1 MRAIVEYRK
10 HAEGCR
16 RLAMQATSD
25 DKRILENLARSW
37 EMLAQ
42 IRKHD
47 LEPEPDAARATNAQ
61 P

>member
-1 MRAIVEYRK
+1 MRAVVEYRK

-37 EMLAQ
+37 EMLAE

-47 LEPEPDAARATNAQ
+47 LEPEPDAA
-61 P
+61 